1 MEGKDDR
8 EDDLLAQDKHSSS
21 PREDKETSGRRA
33 DAKHSGGDGDDGD
46 RLSDAELEQL
56 FYAVDFLSGTLLE
69 DLMPGDDPPDDV
81 LEGGPLAAKCWEYT
95 FSVLGEFE
103 AASIDA
109 GVDGPGGDGWSL
121 RHTELHRGFVEV
133 VEGFLQE
140 ALESAYGLSLPQ
152 FVEGCRKALAME
164 DLQEGREAVRAL
176 DGEGGAASEGSSDGW
191 VPGIRRFAKSG
202 TLELLDLIS
211 DVQRFTAWAEGM
223 QKLAAEGR
231 GGPGGARGAAAG
243 EPGGD
248 YGRK

>member
-109 GVDGPGGDGWSL
+109 GVDSPARPSHVGARS
-121 RHTELHRGFVEV
+121 TFV
-133 VEGFLQE
+133 
-140 ALESAYGLSLPQ
+140 P
-152 FVEGCRKALAME
+152 
-164 DLQEGREAVRAL
+164 RA
-176 DGEGGAASEGSSDGW
+176 
-191 VPGIRRFAKSG
+191 
-202 TLELLDLIS
+202 ELLPARMPGPRTII
-211 DVQRFTAWAEGM
+211 GM
-223 QKLAAEGR
+223 RSEWS
-231 GGPGGARGAAAG
+231 
-243 EPGGD
+243 
-248 YGRK
+248 